1 LLAVVRKLV
10 ACYGVLVQL
19 VTRETFLADFCTV
32 GVNPALLF
40 LLAFVVRIQGVPLET
55 FCALVVNSIVSDTLR
70 IFDVTLTA
78 IEQEGLVIALGLT
91 SPFGIAA
98 KREALNTDAIGI
110 QKILEVTTRADV
122 AVEFQHITVNIS
134 NFHRFET
141 SSANSHQSIIAK
153 ITIKLIF
160 GGDTT
165 VNVKLV
171 ADVVLVVKLALTGV
185 AGTWDL
191 VR

>member
-1 LLAVVRKLV
+1 MV
-10 ACYGVLVQL
+10 AL
-19 VTRETFLADFCTV
+19 
-32 GVNPALLF
+32 
-40 LLAFVVRIQGVPLET
+40 
-55 FCALVVNSIVSDTLR
+55 S
-70 IFDVTLTA
+70 
-78 IEQEGLVIALGLT
+78 LT

-110 QKILEVTTRADV
+110 QKILEVTTCANV

-160 GGDTT
+160 GGDAP